1 MVCKIL
7 KPYPSVYFENIPSG
21 IIAQGERI
29 EFHVMAKR
37 ARKETQAR
45 TKETRKLLLA
55 AAEQIFVRDG
65 FEKAQVA
72 QIATAAGRTKG
83 AVYAHFKDKED
94 FFLALYEERSE
105 QRAQAML
112 ERMKTSKTKSD
123 NFQSLRDSY
132 SAQAKDRAWAL
143 LTLEFKLFAI
153 RHPDSKRRLRQAYR
167 MTHPADIAE
176 RFHRY
181 FGAEAAE
188 DKIGMDSA
196 VVALAPTLSG
206 LVLESHFEPALLSDT
221 RLALILQRI
230 FDALI
235 VPERT

>member
-1 MVCKIL
+1 ML
-7 KPYPSVYFENIPSG
+7 FHFRTQRRFPG
-21 IIAQGERI
+21 QIASR
-29 EFHVMAKR
+29 FRLSLSR
-37 ARKETQAR
+37 ARAR
-45 TKETRKLLLA
+45 QSEADPLA
-55 AAEQIFVRDG
+55 LFNLTSRFNE

-72 QIATAAGRTKG
+72 QIAAAAGRAKG

-94 FFLALYEERSE
+94 FFLALFEERSE

-112 ERMKTSKTKSD
+112 ERMKTSKTKSE

-181 FGAEAAE
+181 FGARAAE

-196 VVALAPTLSG
+196 VAALAPILSG
-206 LVLESHFEPALLSDT
+206 LILESHFEPVLSDA

-235 VPERT
+235 EPEPA

>member
-1 MVCKIL
+1 M
-7 KPYPSVYFENIPSG
+7 
-21 IIAQGERI
+21 AWQGEGI
-29 EFHVMAKR
+29 EFRIMAKA

-45 TKETRKLLLA
+45 TKETRKLLLE

-65 FEKAQVA
+65 YEKAQVA
-72 QIATAAGRTKG
+72 QIAAAAGRTKG
-83 AVYAHFKDKED
+83 AVYAHFKNKED

-105 QRAQAML
+105 RHARTML
-112 ERMKTSKTKSD
+112 ERMKTTKTKSE
-123 NFQSLRDSY
+123 NLQSLREFY
-132 SAQAKDRAWAL
+132 SCRAGDKAWAL
-143 LTLEFKLFAI
+143 LTMEFKLFAI

-167 MTHPADIAE
+167 LTHPAAIE
-176 RFHRY
+176 EHFRRK

-188 DKIGMDSA
+188 DKVGMDSA
-196 VVALAPTLSG
+196 VAALAPILSG
-206 LVLESHFEPALLSDT
+206 LVLESYFEPVLFSDT